1 MSSEKTSTF
10 ELDDAQATAPAVS
23 IIIPAYNTAGFI
35 AEALDSVFA
44 QTFKD
49 YEVIVINDGS
59 PDTEELERVL
69 APYLK
74 RIAYLKLEENRGSS
88 AARNAGLLR
97 ARGRYVALLDSDD
110 VWEPEYLAVNVAAL
124 EEDSSADVVF
134 PNAQLFGDTPDA
146 GKNYIELFRIEG
158 DITFE
163 RLVTQQ
169 CHVWGGVTARRAT
182 MIDAGMFDES
192 LVSGEDFELWLRI
205 LQKGGRIK
213 YHRRV
218 LAHYRKRRGSHT
230 SDPIR
235 LYQNYLKILDK
246 IERTTQLAPADREVV
261 EKRRAWAHAMLRLHE
276 GKQAF
281 FRGDTK
287 EAIGGLTEAN
297 AYLGSRKLKL
307 ALMLLRRAPHL
318 LLRAYEMR
326 DRLVLKTS
334 TKF

>member
-1 MSSEKTSTF
+1 MPQEKT
-10 ELDDAQATAPAVS
+10 QAREFPGTQAVPAVS
-23 IIIPAYNTAGFI
+23 IIIPAYNTAAFI
-35 AEALDSVFA
+35 PEALDSVLA

-49 YEVIVINDGS
+49 YEIIVINDGS
-59 PDTEELERVL
+59 PDTQELERAL
-69 APYLK
+69 EPYRS
-74 RIAYLKLEENRGSS
+74 RINYLKLEENLGSS
-88 AARNAGLLR
+88 AARNAGLRR

-110 VWEPEYLAVNVAAL
+110 VWEPEYLAVNLAEL
-124 EEDSSADVVF
+124 ERDPETQVVF

-146 GKNYIELFRIEG
+146 GKNYIELFGIEG
-158 DITFE
+158 EITFA
-163 RLVTQQ
+163 RLVAQE
-169 CHVWGGVTARRAT
+169 CYVWGGVTARREALV
-182 MIDAGMFDES
+182 DAGLFDES

-205 LQKGGRIK
+205 LQRGGRIA

-218 LAHYRKRRGSHT
+218 LARYRKRRGSHT
-230 SDPIR
+230 ADPIR

-246 IERTTQLAPADREVV
+246 VERTELAPDDRKVV
-261 EKRRAWAHAMLRLHE
+261 EKRRAWAHAMLRLHQ

-287 EAIGGLTEAN
+287 EAIGGLKEAN
-297 AYLGSRKLKL
+297 AYFGSPKLRFT
-307 ALMLLRRAPHL
+307 LLLLKSAPRL